1 MTVKSPY
8 HAHPESLEQLDK
20 LISPLLKQ
28 GQPLSHIYLSHKEEI
43 SCSQRT
49 LYNYIDQNL
58 FTVINL
64 DLPRKVRYKPRA
76 KRHGDREV
84 PGYRKGRTYADL
96 ELYMTQHPDSPVV
109 EMDVV
114 EGAGGKGG
122 KVLLTLL
129 FRSCLL
135 MLIFLLPADRREAI
149 KEVFDFLYD
158 ELGAASYGRLF
169 SVILTDNGSDI
180 VKIS

>member
-1 MTVKSPY
+1 
-8 HAHPESLEQLDK
+8 
-20 LISPLLKQ
+20 
-28 GQPLSHIYLSHKEEI
+28 
-43 SCSQRT
+43 
-49 LYNYIDQNL
+49 
-58 FTVINL
+58 
-64 DLPRKVRYKPRA
+64 
-76 KRHGDREV
+76 
-84 PGYRKGRTYADL
+84 
-96 ELYMTQHPDSPVV
+96 MTQHPDSPVV

-169 SVILTDNGSDI
+169 SVILTDNGSAFKDP
-180 VKIS
+180 KIFERENGDGEVTHV